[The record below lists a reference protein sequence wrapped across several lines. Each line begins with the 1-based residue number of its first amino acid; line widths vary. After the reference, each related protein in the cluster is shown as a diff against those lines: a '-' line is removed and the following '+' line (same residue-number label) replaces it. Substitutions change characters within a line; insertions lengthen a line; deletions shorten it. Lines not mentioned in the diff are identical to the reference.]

1 MNAETFLRLLHI
13 DEELIQISHWL
24 AENRNKEIA
33 SRLNPLID
41 DLTRLIGEMKAETS
55 DWLKTE

>member
-33 SRLNPLID
+33 ARLNPLID